1 MRALLNRL
9 SIRSKLII
17 LTGLGLV
24 ALLALSMWMLWGQ
37 YQQSMDQRK
46 AQVRHA
52 VETAAGVLD
61 WAYAQ
66 EKSGALG
73 REQAQALARQSIATM
88 RYRGQEY
95 FWINDLQGTMV
106 MHPIKPELVG
116 RGSDAVRDPNG
127 FLILAEAAKL
137 VQAQQS
143 GFMAYQWAK
152 PGKDQPVDKVSY
164 VQGFAPWG
172 WVLGSGLYVDDLLD
186 EFAATATRVGAIVA
200 LVLALVAWIGWHTG
214 SAITMAL
221 TQAGRVVQALAR
233 GDLSTPIQAHGRDEI
248 AALLRDMAHMQH
260 QLSDVVAG
268 VRQGSESVAIASAQI
283 ASGNQDLSARTESQ
297 ASALEQTA
305 ASMEQ
310 LSTTVQQNADS
321 AQQASRLAKESAV
334 VAQRAGTVVAQ
345 VVDTMRDIH
354 QSSRKIADIIQVID
368 GIAFQTNILALNA
381 AVEAARAGEQG
392 RGFAVVASEVRALA
406 SRSAQAAK
414 EIGTLIHAS
423 VERVSHGSAL
433 VDEAGQTM
441 GEVVESIHRVNEH
454 MGAISNASKEQALGV
469 GQIGEAVTHLDQVT
483 QQNAALVEEM
493 AAAATSL
500 KAQASDLVRE
510 VATFVL
516 SARATGA
523 PGVVSMPAL
532 TQNSPARLALNA
544 A

>member
-9 SIRSKLII
+9 SIRSKLVI

-24 ALLALSMWMLWGQ
+24 ALLTLSMWMLWGQ

-73 REQAQALARQSIATM
+73 REQAQTLARQSIATM

-116 RGSDAVRDPNG
+116 RGADAVRDPNG

-152 PGKDQPVDKVSY
+152 PGKEQPVDKVSY
-164 VQGFAPWG
+164 VQGFVPWG
-172 WVLGSGLYVDDLLD
+172 WVVGSGLYVDDLLD
-186 EFAATATRVGAIVA
+186 EFAATAARVGAIVA

-214 SAITMAL
+214 AAITLAM
-221 TQAGRVVQALAR
+221 TQATGAVQAMAR
-233 GDLSTPIQAHGRDEI
+233 GDLSTTIESQGRDEI
-248 AALLRDMAHMQH
+248 AALLQDMAHMQH

-283 ASGNQDLSARTESQ
+283 ASGNQDLSTRTESQ
-297 ASALEQTA
+297 ASALEKTA
-305 ASMEQ
+305 SSMEQ

-321 AQQASRLAKESAV
+321 AQQASRLAQESAV
-334 VAQRAGTVVAQ
+334 VAQRAGDVVAQ

-368 GIAFQTNILALNA
+368 SIAFQTNILALNA

-441 GEVVESIHRVNEH
+441 GEVVTSIHRVNEH

-516 SARATGA
+516 ANTAHSSAPMA
-523 PGVVSMPAL
+523 
-532 TQNSPARLALNA
+532 SPAIAQTKLSRLTLGTS
-544 A
+544 

>member
-1 MRALLNRL
+1 
-9 SIRSKLII
+9 
-17 LTGLGLV
+17 
-24 ALLALSMWMLWGQ
+24 MWMLWGQ

-52 VETAAGVLD
+52 VETATGVLD

-73 REQAQALARQSIATM
+73 REQAQDLARQSIATM
-88 RYRGQEY
+88 RYHGQEY
-95 FWINDLQGTMV
+95 FWINDLQGKML

-116 RGSDAVRDPNG
+116 RGGDAIRDPNG
-127 FLILAEAAKL
+127 FEVLAEAAKL
-137 VQAQQS
+137 VSAQQA
-143 GFMAYQWAK
+143 GYLAYQWAK
-152 PGKDQPVDKVSY
+152 PGKEQPVDKVSY

-172 WVLGSGLYVDDLLD
+172 WVVGSGLYVDDLLD
-186 EFAATATRVGAIVA
+186 EFAATAARVGAIVA

-214 SAITMAL
+214 SAITLAM
-221 TQAGRVVQALAR
+221 TQATGAVQAMAR
-233 GDLSTPIQAHGRDEI
+233 GDLSTTIQSQGRDEI
-248 AALLRDMAHMQH
+248 AALLQDMAHMQH

-283 ASGNQDLSARTESQ
+283 ASGNQDLSTRTESQ
-297 ASALEQTA
+297 ASALEKTA
-305 ASMEQ
+305 SSMEQ

-321 AQQASRLAKESAV
+321 AQQASRLAQESAV

-368 GIAFQTNILALNA
+368 SIAFQTNILALNA

-493 AAAATSL
+493 AAAASSL
-500 KAQASDLVRE
+500 KTQASDLVRE

-516 SARATGA
+516 ASGTRPIAATA
-523 PGVVSMPAL
+523 
-532 TQNSPARLALNA
+532 SPAIAQTKLSRLALRA
-544 A
+544 S